1 MARLKAKWNQ
11 KNRERTPEQIASA
24 IGSNVWLLAADGC
37 LNLENEGFETSTHS
51 QRLDVITEYLAF
63 SLHLVDR
70 MTYGE
75 LDENERTRFIN
86 ALGVCL
92 ANLVQD
98 NRVDANGPGEYRT
111 AFVELLNQRMDDYSE
126 CRYDAETGPGFSL
139 KRMLGNHVMEV
150 MGKKDKKWIPDYV
163 IDVEAPKI
171 VKGINRVMHGMGDS
185 IDEAN
190 FGMPPIPESGTWG
203 EE

>member
-1 MARLKAKWNQ
+1 
-11 KNRERTPEQIASA
+11 
-24 IGSNVWLLAADGC
+24 
-37 LNLENEGFETSTHS
+37 
-51 QRLDVITEYLAF
+51 
-63 SLHLVDR
+63 
-70 MTYGE
+70 
-75 LDENERTRFIN
+75 
-86 ALGVCL
+86 
-92 ANLVQD
+92 
-98 NRVDANGPGEYRT
+98 
-111 AFVELLNQRMDDYSE
+111 
-126 CRYDAETGPGFSL
+126 
-139 KRMLGNHVMEV
+139 MEV